1 MSAVDRR
8 KLELTTE
15 EKTTGKKMIDIDI
28 IDIVIDQKLERIF

>member
-15 EKTTGKKMIDIDI
+15 EKNDRKKNDWYWYT
-28 IDIVIDQKLERIF
+28 VIDQKLERIF

>member
-28 IDIVIDQKLERIF
+28 LLLIKN

>member
-15 EKTTGKKMIDIDI
+15 EKTTEKKMIDIDI
-28 IDIVIDQKLERIF
+28 LLLIKN

>member
-15 EKTTGKKMIDIDI
+15 EKTTRKKMIDIDI
-28 IDIVIDQKLERIF
+28 LLLIKN